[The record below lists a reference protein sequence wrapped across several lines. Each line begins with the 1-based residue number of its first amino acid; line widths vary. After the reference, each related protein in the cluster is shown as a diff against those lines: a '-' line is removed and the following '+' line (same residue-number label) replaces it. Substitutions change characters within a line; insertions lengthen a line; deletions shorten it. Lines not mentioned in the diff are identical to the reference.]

1 MNLTMSSAE
10 SLSNEFSLKNIHL
23 TIQIDFLDINSVPIL
38 LKNVEF
44 NTIKNMS
51 KSMVTYN

>member
-23 TIQIDFLDINSVPIL
+23 AIQIGFLDINSVPIL

-51 KSMVTYN
+51 K